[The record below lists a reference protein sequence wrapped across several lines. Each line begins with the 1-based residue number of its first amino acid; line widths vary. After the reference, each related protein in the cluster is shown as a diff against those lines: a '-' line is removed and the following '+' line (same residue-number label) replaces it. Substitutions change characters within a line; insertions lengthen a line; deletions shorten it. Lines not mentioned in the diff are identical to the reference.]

1 MGRANTHTQKEHDD
15 EMMGVC
21 MANFFFRTDTGNSY
35 VFACGSYKLSHPP
48 LAPLELVASF
58 LASTIAKKIEN
69 RSKPQF
75 AKLFWLCDLQRF
87 ELPIFCSGS
96 FSGVVLCDDG
106 EEEGSPMEGRGSCE
120 NILRDN
126 STFHIHSLPYP
137 FLCVDWRSVDGET

>member
-1 MGRANTHTQKEHDD
+1 
-15 EMMGVC
+15 MMGVC
-21 MANFFFRTDTGNSY
+21 MANFFF
-35 VFACGSYKLSHPP
+35 FAPTLATLMYSRVEVTNYLIPP

-87 ELPIFCSGS
+87 ELPILSSGS
-96 FSGVVLCDDG
+96 FSGLVLCDDG

>member
-1 MGRANTHTQKEHDD
+1 
-15 EMMGVC
+15 MMGVC
-21 MANFFFRTDTGNSY
+21 MANFFFSHRHWQLLCIRVWKLQIISSPPCAARTCCLLFGFNDRQ
-35 VFACGSYKLSHPP
+35 
-48 LAPLELVASF
+48 
-58 LASTIAKKIEN
+58 KIEN

-137 FLCVDWRSVDGET
+137 FLCVDWRSVEGET